1 MPLAYAIDSARC
13 LVLSRAWGVLT
24 DYDLLAHA
32 RAVAADPRFAPHF
45 NQLGDLREVTEFQVS
60 SATIWQAVRLN
71 PFGAGAR
78 RAAVVGSDLV
88 YAMARMYQ
96 MMRVHSLD
104 EMEVF
109 RELDQALHWLGLA
122 EASTELL
129 AALSNASPIRA

>member
-1 MPLAYAIDSARC
+1 MPAAYAIDPVRC

-24 DYDLLAHA
+24 DHDLLAHT

-45 NQLGDLREVTEFQVS
+45 NQLADLRDVTEFQVATS
-60 SATIWQAVRLN
+60 TIWEIARLN
-71 PFGAGAR
+71 PYGAGAR
-78 RAAVVGSDLV
+78 RAAVVRSDLV

-96 MMRVHSLD
+96 MMRAQSLD

-129 AALSNASPIRA
+129 SALSNASPIRA